1 MLDAGAG
8 AEAEAGSG
16 PRAETGAED
25 GAGSGPG
32 VTENVCSFGVCF
44 GCRKKSLSSNA
55 PACQNVDFPHHREKS

>member
-32 VTENVCSFGVCF
+32 VTENVCSFGVCVLDAGKNLF
-44 GCRKKSLSSNA
+44 LPMRQRVKM
-55 PACQNVDFPHHREKS
+55 

>member
-1 MLDAGAG
+1 MMDAGAG
-8 AEAEAGSG
+8 EEAEAKSG

-44 GCRKKSLSSNA
+44 GCRKNLFLPMRQRVKM
-55 PACQNVDFPHHREKS
+55 